1 VGGLKLKETAYRLI
15 IVDDDQEVRDGLA
28 EIVDWKRC
36 GFQVA
41 GVLKDGKEAIRY
53 LEDHQVDVVLSD
65 IRMTFVSGLSLAK
78 HIYEK
83 RIPAK
88 VVLIS
93 GYQEFELAKEALR
106 YNVHDYLL
114 KPTDLDEVYRVFRAL
129 KEQLDQEWLDR
140 NRSAQDKEMW
150 SQMMQ
155 YLKER
160 YLPHLLFDTH
170 ADEQEIMRQFEMIGL
185 NVDPKLCACAP
196 IRITWSSASPAAS
209 VQRALLHSLSE
220 HSSAVTLLP
229 FGPVGNPL
237 TMLAICADPEGGELA
252 DEIERIFTL
261 ASSRLRSLIGLAIEW
276 QVNAVYATMTDFL
289 EEQRSMR
296 LHTGPLSDVQ
306 LQQWKEDKRRWNACL
321 EAEQYE
327 EAGRLLEQILVS
339 YGEDQIETVKSMLI
353 QLFGSLDTVYAAD
366 SGSARLMQLCKS
378 GDMEEMKQI
387 SVLLLREMSR
397 TEAAGHAET
406 ERKVITQAKQYVK
419 VNAGKDIS
427 LHEVA
432 EHVYLNPVYL
442 SRLFKMETGKSFSD
456 YVTEIRMHEA
466 AHLLRNTNMK
476 IYEICEQ
483 AGYKDVRHFYKL
495 FKKYSGCSPS
505 EYRESKG

>member
-1 VGGLKLKETAYRLI
+1 LKETAYRII
-15 IVDDDQEVRDGLA
+15 IVDDDEEVRNGLA

-41 GVLKDGKEAIRY
+41 AVLKDGEEAIRY

-83 RIPAK
+83 RIPTK

-93 GYQEFELAKEALR
+93 GHQEFELAKEALR

-114 KPTDLDEVYRVFRAL
+114 KPTDLDEVYRVFRSL
-129 KEQLDQEWLDR
+129 KEQLDREFSDR
-140 NRSAQDKEMW
+140 NRLAQDKEMW

-170 ADEQEIMRQFEMIGL
+170 AEEEEIMRQFEMIGL
-185 NVDPKLCACAP
+185 NIDPKTCACSLV
-196 IRITWSSASPAAS
+196 RITWASASTADS

-252 DEIERIFTL
+252 DEIGRLFAQ
-261 ASSRLRSLIGLAIEW
+261 ASSRLRSLIGLVIEW
-276 QVNAVYATMTDFL
+276 QVNAVYTIMTDFL

-296 LHTGPLSDVQ
+296 MYTGPLSDVQ
-306 LQQWKEDKRRWNACL
+306 LQQWKEDKRRWNTYL
-321 EAEQYE
+321 GAEQFE
-327 EAGRLLEQILVS
+327 EAGRLLEQVLVT
-339 YGEDQIETVKSMLI
+339 YRGNQIDTVKSMLI
-353 QLFGSLDTVYAAD
+353 QLFGSMDAVYAAD

-378 GDMEEMKQI
+378 EDMGEMKRI
-387 SVLLLREMSR
+387 SELLLREMSR
-397 TEAAGHAET
+397 KEAEAHAET
-406 ERKVITQAKQYVK
+406 ERKVITQAKQYVMI
-419 VNAGKDIS
+419 NAGKDIS

-456 YVTEIRMHEA
+456 YVTGIRMNQA
-466 AHLLRNTNMK
+466 ALLLRNTNMK

>member
-1 VGGLKLKETAYRLI
+1 MKETAYRII
-15 IVDDDQEVRDGLA
+15 IVDDDEEVRNGLA

-41 GVLKDGKEAIRY
+41 AVLKDGEEAIRY

-93 GYQEFELAKEALR
+93 GHQEFELAKEALR

-114 KPTDLDEVYRVFRAL
+114 KPTDLDEVYRVFRSL
-129 KEQLDQEWLDR
+129 KEQLDREWSDR
-140 NRSAQDKEMW
+140 NRLAQDKEMW

-170 ADEQEIMRQFEMIGL
+170 AEVEEIMRQFEMIGL
-185 NVDPKLCACAP
+185 NIDPKTCACALV
-196 IRITWSSASPAAS
+196 RITWPSASTADS

-229 FGPVGNPL
+229 FGPAGNPL
-237 TMLAICADPEGGELA
+237 TMLAICADPERGELA
-252 DEIERIFTL
+252 DEIGRLFAQ
-261 ASSRLRSLIGLAIEW
+261 ASSRLRSLLGLAIEW
-276 QVNAVYATMTDFL
+276 QVNAVYTIMTDFL

-296 LHTGPLSDVQ
+296 MYTGPLSDVQ
-306 LQQWKEDKRRWNACL
+306 LQQWKEDKRRWNTYL
-321 EAEQYE
+321 GAEQFE
-327 EAGRLLEQILVS
+327 EAGRLLEQVLVT
-339 YGEDQIETVKSMLI
+339 YGGNQIDTVKSMLI
-353 QLFGSLDTVYAAD
+353 QLFGSMDAVYAAD

-378 GDMEEMKQI
+378 EDMGEMKRI
-387 SVLLLREMSR
+387 SELLLREMSR
-397 TEAAGHAET
+397 KEAEAHAET
-406 ERKVITQAKQYVK
+406 ERKVITQAKQYVMI
-419 VNAGKDIS
+419 NAGKDIS

-456 YVTEIRMHEA
+456 YLTGIRMNQA
-466 AHLLRNTNMK
+466 ALLLRNTNMK